1 MSQASSSYG
10 GRATVRRVM
19 CPNCHVLANRFISST
34 VNNNNRVFHKCPYF
48 AVAGCQYYQWEDEMD
63 QVAAPAPLHA
73 VPLQAVPPPAAI
85 STAAPVALIQDGSQA
100 AGHGGNAQD
109 YSRVMQQLKWMEK
122 MIFVC
127 IFLAL
132 YAIFK
137 K

>member
-1 MSQASSSYG
+1 
-10 GRATVRRVM
+10 
-19 CPNCHVLANRFISST
+19 
-34 VNNNNRVFHKCPYF
+34 
-48 AVAGCQYYQWEDEMD
+48 MD

-137 K
+137 KQFVYVCVSGSMSGPSVRLSH